1 MTMKKIEP
9 QFDPAWFTPE
19 GWEEG
24 IELAFCPTG
33 EGGGIDNSCS
43 SSGSDSAA
51 LIARRNE
58 VRAEIARIKK
68 SDNKSG
74 LARLRKERAKLNKQI
89 AEAAGIA
96 VPTERDTRSRL
107 EKDIDKIKF
116 KEGGRASKNTWKITS
131 TGGSA
136 EYAFKTESGRKFTVK
151 AGRNFGYRE
160 PGATNLPVKSI
171 NIIFTDE
178 NESTMRTG
186 RGEAFTVFRNV
197 TPAVAAIVRR
207 DRPEK
212 VSFSASGQ
220 SRVDLYTKLT
230 KTVLKLTPGHRAFKQ
245 GSGGYAYFNIYR
257 EDAVPANLDT
267 IEYQEIKLAEG
278 IEMMGWEELD
288 PEIDPLWFV
297 EEGWDEELLDEL
309 GIELAFCPTG
319 EGGGVDNSCSSRVSG
334 GGKGVV
340 ASKSPKPGETSK
352 DQDYWVVDRDDIG
365 ISKSAR
371 DTLRRV
377 LDNPDANADDAIR
390 MAGITEDL
398 INGLQEYEDFDFT
411 LEVSTEEGPDGE
423 ETVMV
428 LLRSEQISMDRVFA
442 KQSDGRLVCTNDQL
456 FIREDLQGQ
465 GIGGRIFEAQVAELS
480 ARGFD
485 HIETFAD
492 GEDGSDTVGYKVW
505 PLLGYDCDLAG
516 PLTAE
521 QGKEVKQKFGAK
533 TLQELYRTE
542 EGRSWWRRNGSGT
555 FMTFDLKEGSKSMK
569 ILNAYKEAKRRK
581 AA

>member
-43 SSGSDSAA
+43 SRGPGSFTQLTARQARALTIDRAKELLAERGFTHEIIAVNGGARHFVTDNESGERLEVTVGQIGAFLKTQSSDIEVLRESPTTLPPARTRGISPSRPSPNDTPERQA
-51 LIARRNE
+51 MFARREE
-58 VRAEIARIKK
+58 VRQEIARVKR
-68 SDNKSG
+68 SEDKSG
-74 LARLRKERAKLNKQI
+74 LAKLRKERAKLNKQL
-89 AEAAGIA
+89 AESAGVA
-96 VPTERDTRSRL
+96 VSTERDTRSRL
-107 EKDIDKIKF
+107 ERDIDKIKF

-136 EYAFKTESGRKFTVK
+136 EYVFKTESGRKFTVK
-151 AGRNFGYRE
+151 ASRNLGFRE
-160 PGATNLPVKSI
+160 PGSNIPPVKSI

-267 IEYQEIKLAEG
+267 VEYQEIKLAEG
-278 IEMMGWEELD
+278 IEIMGWEELD

-297 EEGWDEELLDEL
+297 EEGWDEE
-309 GIELAFCPTG
+309 GIDVE
-319 EGGGVDNSCSSRVSG
+319 V
-334 GGKGVV
+334 
-340 ASKSPKPGETSK
+340 
-352 DQDYWVVDRDDIG
+352 
-365 ISKSAR
+365 
-371 DTLRRV
+371 
-377 LDNPDANADDAIR
+377 
-390 MAGITEDL
+390 ED
-398 INGLQEYEDFDFT
+398 
-411 LEVSTEEGPDGE
+411 
-423 ETVMV
+423 
-428 LLRSEQISMDRVFA
+428 
-442 KQSDGRLVCTNDQL
+442 
-456 FIREDLQGQ
+456 
-465 GIGGRIFEAQVAELS
+465 
-480 ARGFD
+480 
-485 HIETFAD
+485 
-492 GEDGSDTVGYKVW
+492 
-505 PLLGYDCDLAG
+505 
-516 PLTAE
+516 
-521 QGKEVKQKFGAK
+521 
-533 TLQELYRTE
+533 
-542 EGRSWWRRNGSGT
+542 
-555 FMTFDLKEGSKSMK
+555 
-569 ILNAYKEAKRRK
+569 
-581 AA
+581 